1 MSGVQLG
8 FILLERLDQE
18 VADWSQLMSG
28 VQLDNV
34 LLPLQYGHVADWSQL
49 MSGKL
54 FFWDRLLPIPFRF
67 LTGQL

>member
-1 MSGVQLG
+1 
-8 FILLERLDQE
+8 
-18 VADWSQLMSG
+18 
-28 VQLDNV
+28 
-34 LLPLQYGHVADWSQL
+34 